1 MKVTDAYAA
10 LAGRRPLIACDFS
23 PPRSS
28 STAFAQ
34 DAASLDADFICV
46 AYAPGKSVRMG
57 SVAAAAIIQ
66 RDAHKGTIF
75 NLATRDMNRLAIQTH
90 LLEAEALGLENVLVL
105 RGDAFTERD
114 LRLVQPAGGYSPTE
128 LLRSIQ
134 EMNRGRDFR
143 GVALQQPTHLCAGA
157 AIDFDRP
164 LLEQA
169 RLVANKVETGAEFFV
184 TQPLYD
190 GSRVTEF
197 LSLYQSVAAKPL
209 TAPVLYGVAV
219 LVKDGIAFGPVPHA
233 FRDDL
238 AKGRSGQDIALQV
251 VESLT
256 AAGCCAFYIVPPI
269 LKGGVRD
276 YQAAQQVIRELRR
289 AA

>member
-1 MKVTDAYAA
+1 MKVTDVYAA
-10 LAGRRPLIACDFS
+10 LSGRRPLIACDFS
-23 PPRSS
+23 PPRSADIS
-28 STAFAQ
+28 FAQ
-34 DAASLDADFICV
+34 DAADLEADFICV

-57 SVAAAAIIQ
+57 SVAAAAIIK
-66 RDAHKGTIF
+66 RDARRDTIF

-128 LLRSIQ
+128 LLRSIRK
-134 EMNRGRDFR
+134 MNQGRDFR
-143 GVALQQPTHLCAGA
+143 GVAFQQPTHLCAGA

-169 RLVANKVETGAEFFV
+169 RLVANKVEAGAEFFL

-190 GSRVTEF
+190 GSRVTE
-197 LSLYQSVAAKPL
+197 LLDLYQSVAGKVL
-209 TAPVLYGVAV
+209 TAPVLYGVAI
-219 LVKDGIAFGPVPHA
+219 LAKDGITFGPVPDA
-233 FRDDL
+233 FGEEL

-256 AAGCCAFYIVPPI
+256 GAGCSAFYLVPPI
-269 LKGGVRD
+269 RKGGIRD
-276 YQAAQQVIRELRR
+276 YSAAQRVIMAMRR
-289 AA
+289 GL